1 MPHFAAEGNR
11 RAAAYS
17 HAGSSGDK
25 GAGMDKL
32 LDKITDAEPATWL
45 WWAAGALLALAVTAA
60 IAEHRR
66 RRRPNLDRVGWVPWD
81 LIQVLAFL
89 GAVVAAALALKL

>member
-1 MPHFAAEGNR
+1 MEEIFDTAAE
-11 RAAAYS
+11 
-17 HAGSSGDK
+17 
-25 GAGMDKL
+25 
-32 LDKITDAEPATWL
+32 AEPATWL